1 MPLLNIESETPMRLT
16 ILLLSFSVTISTLT
30 RLVPLV
36 SVPVVQ
42 HLESHQSESK
52 DPIVPPYRS

>member
-1 MPLLNIESETPMRLT
+1 MRLT

-30 RLVPLV
+30 RSVPLV